1 MGKSADVNS
10 IVNIIKEIVKGYY
23 GVIYRDTNSYII
35 KKFIKEEFLNI
46 FDEGQWKVEKE
57 GDVARFLLIDDST
70 DALATDSNILKT
82 FNAYEVDGGIRIARI
97 SVVCD
102 WSTYQLAFGEINP
115 SEVVKMAQ
123 SEKK

>member
-57 GDVARFLLIDDST
+57 GDVARFLLIDST

-82 FNAYEVDGGIRIARI
+82 FNAYEADGVIRIARI

-102 WSTYQLAFGEINP
+102 WSTYQLAFGENSP